1 MNKENMM
8 LLELS
13 RNWISYHTDALINSR
28 AMPSW
33 EAADY
38 LTQNL
43 FQDSPNTKL
52 LEAKV
57 PHEEI
62 AQFLQ
67 RIYGP
72 IVEAATRQV
81 PTLASAGVQ
90 VYTDISLMSET
101 TVLIVAVSGES
112 KESQLLLLDAIRAW
126 DLVFPNADTFNEW
139 AESRYRHVLRALVED
154 TLAVCA

>member
-1 MNKENMM
+1 MVI
-8 LLELS
+8 ELS
-13 RNWISYHTDALINSR
+13 RNWISYHTDALVNAR

-38 LTQNL
+38 LTENL
-43 FQDSPNTKL
+43 FHDSPNTKL

-72 IVEAATRQV
+72 IVEAAERQV
-81 PTLASAGVQ
+81 PSQGSVRVH

-101 TVLIVAVSGES
+101 TILIVSVSDEP

-126 DLVFPNADTFNEW
+126 ELVFPNADAFNEW
-139 AESRYRHVLRALVED
+139 AESRYQQVLRAL
-154 TLAVCA
+154 TLAARL

>member
-1 MNKENMM
+1 MYKENMM
-8 LLELS
+8 VLELS
-13 RNWISYHTDALINSR
+13 RNWISYHTDALINAR
-28 AMPSW
+28 ALPSW

-38 LTQNL
+38 LTVNL
-43 FQDSPNTKL
+43 FHDSPNTKL

-81 PTLASAGVQ
+81 PTHASARVQ

-101 TVLIVAVSGES
+101 TVLIVSISDEP
-112 KESQLLLLDAIRAW
+112 KESQLLLVDAIRAW
-126 DLVFPNADTFNEW
+126 DLVFPNADAFNEW
-139 AESRYRHVLRALVED
+139 AESRYQQVLRALRG
-154 TLAVCA
+154 

>member
-1 MNKENMM
+1 MVI
-8 LLELS
+8 ELS
-13 RNWISYHTDALINSR
+13 RNWISYHTDALVNAR

-33 EAADY
+33 EATDY
-38 LTQNL
+38 LTENL
-43 FQDSPNTKL
+43 FHDSPNTKL

-72 IVEAATRQV
+72 IVEAAERQV
-81 PTLASAGVQ
+81 PTHASSRVQ
-90 VYTDISLMSET
+90 VFTDISLMSET
-101 TVLIVAVSGES
+101 TVLIVSVPDEP

-126 DLVFPNADTFNEW
+126 DLVFPNADAFNEW
-139 AESRYRHVLRALVED
+139 AESRYQQVLRAL
-154 TLAVCA
+154 TQAAGL